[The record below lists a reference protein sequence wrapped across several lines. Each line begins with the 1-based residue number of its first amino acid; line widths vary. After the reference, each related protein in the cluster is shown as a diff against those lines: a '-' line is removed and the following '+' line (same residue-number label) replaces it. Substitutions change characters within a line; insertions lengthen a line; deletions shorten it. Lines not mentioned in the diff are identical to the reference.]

1 MNKKLLKEL
10 SAAHGMGG
18 LTGALEVIER
28 ALPAACTV
36 QRQGASLI
44 ATLQGEGERT
54 ILFDAHADEIGF
66 VVTGVLDGG
75 FVKVAK
81 AGGIDLRT
89 LPAAEVVVHGKR
101 DLPGVFATLPPHL
114 KKGEDNLP
122 DLADM
127 VIDTGVEEVC
137 SLVSP
142 GDRVTFRRR
151 PAELQ
156 NGCLTG
162 KSLDDRAGC
171 AALLH
176 AAALL
181 AEEKLPCTVQFLFSD
196 QEELGCLGA
205 QTAAFALSPDEAV
218 EVDVSF
224 GDGPDLPPE
233 KTGRLFAGPMIG
245 VSPVL
250 SAAVTRRLRLTAADA
265 GIAYQLEAMGGRT
278 STNADVIALS
288 KSGVPCGL
296 CSIPL
301 RNMHT
306 AAEVVA
312 LSDVEAV
319 GRLLAAYAKGGG
331 IA

>member
-1 MNKKLLKEL
+1 MKTGLLKDL
-10 SAAHGMGG
+10 SAAYGMGG

-28 ALPAACTV
+28 ALPTACTV
-36 QRQGASLI
+36 ERRGASLV
-44 ATLQGEGERT
+44 AALKGKQERT

-66 VVTGVLDGG
+66 IVTGVLDGG

-81 AGGIDLRT
+81 AGGVDLRT
-89 LPAAEVVVHGKR
+89 LPAAEVMIHGR
-101 DLPGVFATLPPHL
+101 QQLPGVFATLPPHL
-114 KKGEDNLP
+114 KKGEDDLP

-127 VIDTGVEEVC
+127 VIDTGVEEIGE
-137 SLVSP
+137 LVSP
-142 GDRVTFRRR
+142 GDRVTFFRR
-151 PAELQ
+151 PAELR
-156 NGCLTG
+156 NACLTG
-162 KSLDDRAGC
+162 KSLDNRAGC
-171 AALLH
+171 AALLY
-176 AAALL
+176 AAELL
-181 AEEKLPCTVQFLFSD
+181 AEETLPCTVQFLFSD

-218 EVDVSF
+218 VVDVSF
-224 GDGPDLPPE
+224 GNGPDLPPE

-250 SAAVTRRLRLTAADA
+250 SAAVTGRLKLAASDA
-265 GIAYQLEAMGGRT
+265 GIPFQLEAMGGKT

-288 KSGVPCGL
+288 GAGVPCGL

-312 LSDVEAV
+312 LQDVEAV
-319 GRLLAAYAKGGG
+319 GRLLAGYAKGGG
-331 IA
+331 AA

>member
-162 KSLDDRAGC
+162 KSLA
-171 AALLH
+171 
-176 AAALL
+176 
-181 AEEKLPCTVQFLFSD
+181 P
-196 QEELGCLGA
+196 
-205 QTAAFALSPDEAV
+205 AV
-218 EVDVSF
+218 PRCCMRPRSW
-224 GDGPDLPPE
+224 
-233 KTGRLFAGPMIG
+233 RRR
-245 VSPVL
+245 SCPVRCSSSSAIRRS
-250 SAAVTRRLRLTAADA
+250 SAASAHRRPPSPSLRMRRSRSTSVSGTAPTSRPRKPD
-265 GIAYQLEAMGGRT
+265 GCSQGR
-278 STNADVIALS
+278 
-288 KSGVPCGL
+288 
-296 CSIPL
+296 
-301 RNMHT
+301 
-306 AAEVVA
+306 
-312 LSDVEAV
+312 
-319 GRLLAAYAKGGG
+319 
-331 IA
+331 

>member
-1 MNKKLLKEL
+1 VKRELLKQL

-28 ALPAACTV
+28 ALPPACMV
-36 QRQGASLI
+36 ERRGASLV
-44 ATLQGEGERT
+44 ATLKGEGGRT

-66 VVTGVLDGG
+66 VVTGVQGG
-75 FVKVAK
+75 FVRVAG

-89 LPAAEVVVHGKR
+89 LPAAEVVVHGKEE
-101 DLPGVFATLPPHL
+101 LPGVFSTLPPHL

-127 VIDTGVEEVC
+127 VIDTGLEKLEE
-137 SLVSP
+137 LVSP

-162 KSLDDRAGC
+162 KSLDNRAGC

-181 AEEKLPCTVQFLFSD
+181 AEETLACTVQFLFSD

-218 EVDVSF
+218 AVDVSF

-250 SAAVTRRLRLTAADA
+250 SAAVTRGLKRAAADA
-265 GIAYQLEAMGGRT
+265 GIPVQLEAMGGKT

-319 GRLLAAYAKGGG
+319 GRLLAVYAKGGG
-331 IA
+331 AA